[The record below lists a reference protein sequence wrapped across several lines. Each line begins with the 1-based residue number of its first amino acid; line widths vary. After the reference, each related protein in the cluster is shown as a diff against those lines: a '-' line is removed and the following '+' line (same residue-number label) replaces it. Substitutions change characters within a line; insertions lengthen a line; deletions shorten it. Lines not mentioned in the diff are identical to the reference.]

1 MQPHLGIPTREGV
14 SLHCLTQCYL
24 SFTGRVP
31 SLAPG
36 MESKL
41 RRLSWFKIGP
51 EGFAGCSVVGTTCSM
66 KGHTPVN
73 VHTVSPES
81 DPCSD
86 ISVTS
91 ASCSTA
97 IADAL

>member
-1 MQPHLGIPTREGV
+1 MQPYLGIPTREGV

-41 RRLSWFKIGP
+41 RGALRGGDNVLNQGSN
-51 EGFAGCSVVGTTCSM
+51 AGKRPHSV
-66 KGHTPVN
+66 
-73 VHTVSPES
+73 
-81 DPCSD
+81 
-86 ISVTS
+86 
-91 ASCSTA
+91 A
-97 IADAL
+97 